1 MSDKIGWAI
10 TGAGHMIKQT
20 SQIIFNLQGV
30 EVFLSNAGEEV
41 LRMYQIDPDRFPCPV
56 HRQGG
61 ACSPICGQFATGKYR
76 GLIVA
81 PATANTVAKFVSG
94 IADTLVTNIFAQA
107 GKSHVPIVVMPT
119 DIAPVIESMGPK
131 KPVKVYPRKV
141 DLENTARL
149 ADFDGVKVVGSIEQ
163 LKSVLMETFC

>member
-10 TGAGHMIKQT
+10 TGAGHMIQQT
-20 SQIIFNLQGV
+20 KQIILDLEGV
-30 EVFLSNAGEEV
+30 ELFLSKAAEDV
-41 LRMYQIDPDRFPCPV
+41 LRIYKINLDRFPRAI
-56 HRQGG
+56 HRETG
-61 ACSPICGQFATGKYR
+61 ACSPICGQFAMGKYR

-81 PATANTVAKFVSG
+81 PATSNTVAKFVSG

-119 DIAPVIESMGPK
+119 DIKPVVESMGPR
-131 KPVKVYPRKV
+131 KPVMVYPRKV

-149 ADFDGVKVVGSIEQ
+149 ADFDGVRVVKSIEQ
-163 LKSVLMETFC
+163 LKSVVMEMFG